1 MTSRQGQVASLYRID
16 VTLLSSLAR
25 ISHRLRWRSALNGTL
40 PRCGFRNAWRLGHKW
55 PYLPEAIRDPSVHGI
70 LPTTDAVI
78 VLIQLAKDPGVGRSV
93 SEISV
98 LPQHFKMDDL
108 LIGLSF
114 PESRAREASCENA
127 M

>member
-1 MTSRQGQVASLYRID
+1 VPP
-16 VTLLSSLAR
+16 
-25 ISHRLRWRSALNGTL
+25 TL
-40 PRCGFRNAWRLGHKW
+40 PSTRGGFWHKW

-78 VLIQLAKDPGVGRSV
+78 VLIQLAKGAGADRSV
-93 SEISV
+93 NEISV

-114 PESRAREASCENA
+114 PESRARESSC
-127 M
+127 